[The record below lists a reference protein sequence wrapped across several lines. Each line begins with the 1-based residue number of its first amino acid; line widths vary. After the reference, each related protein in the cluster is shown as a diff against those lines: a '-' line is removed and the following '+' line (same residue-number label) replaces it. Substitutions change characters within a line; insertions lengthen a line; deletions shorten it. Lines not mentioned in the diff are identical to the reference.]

1 MDKKWVKQN
10 GSRYAFSV
18 EGQERGVMEIQR
30 NTMSGKALCTLDG
43 RSFTI
48 QRTGF
53 WKSSI
58 EVTDDSGNLLLKVS
72 PVKWYA
78 SSWEVK
84 SHDKTYQLKVRNN
97 PLAEYVL
104 IDSGKDILAY
114 GLASTKEGL
123 RLRVS
128 DSGSHDLMFDFLLWY
143 LFIPVA
149 DENFAGDY
157 LFLLMAVA

>member
-1 MDKKWVKQN
+1 MDRKWMKQ
-10 GSRYAFSV
+10 SDTRYTFSL

-30 NTMSGKALCTLDG
+30 NTMSGKAHCTLDG
-43 RSFTI
+43 GSFTI

-53 WKSSI
+53 WKSSM
-58 EVTDDSGNLLLKVS
+58 EVTDEKGNLVVKVS
-72 PVKWYA
+72 PEKWYA
-78 SSWEVK
+78 SSWKV
-84 SHDKTYQLKVRNN
+84 SSQGKTYQLKVRNN

-123 RLRVS
+123 RLKIS
-128 DSGSHDLMFDFLLWY
+128 DSGSHDLIFDFLLWY

-149 DENFAGDY
+149 NENFAGDY